1 MKRGLILI
9 LALVSAVMIGSSID
23 GEMSKNKNHTENST
37 WIEDT
42 EYTVYFKL
50 NDKTTGEKII
60 STEEATETILKI
72 FEKKGVDCTVLA
84 AFDDGLEKSEEI
96 SDETVILDILM
107 VSEIELK
114 ETVKVAVDKLHLA
127 SAMVTRSDFTRQNSF
142 LYLVK

>member
-50 NDKTTGEKII
+50 NDKTT
-60 STEEATETILKI
+60 
-72 FEKKGVDCTVLA
+72 
-84 AFDDGLEKSEEI
+84 
-96 SDETVILDILM
+96 
-107 VSEIELK
+107 
-114 ETVKVAVDKLHLA
+114 
-127 SAMVTRSDFTRQNSF
+127 
-142 LYLVK
+142 